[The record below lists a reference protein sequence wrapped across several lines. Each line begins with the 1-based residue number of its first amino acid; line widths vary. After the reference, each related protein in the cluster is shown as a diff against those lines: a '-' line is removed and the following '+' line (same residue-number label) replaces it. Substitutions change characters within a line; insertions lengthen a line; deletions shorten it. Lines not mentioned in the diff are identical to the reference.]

1 MYLTNKDIKKWRQAN
16 KPRHCPIL
24 TSRRSDWVVDH
35 NHHSGMVR
43 GVISRVSNSLLGKVE
58 NYLYRRCGANPED
71 FPKILRNMAD
81 YLDQKDTDVLHPVG
95 LTQLTK
101 RFRHGLTSS
110 EQVAV
115 LRDLG
120 GDEDGIKRCN
130 NALDRANYYRQLT
143 KKTHQ

>member
-1 MYLTNKDIKKWRQAN
+1 
-16 KPRHCPIL
+16 
-24 TSRRSDWVVDH
+24 
-35 NHHSGMVR
+35 
-43 GVISRVSNSLLGKVE
+43 
-58 NYLYRRCGANPED
+58 
-71 FPKILRNMAD
+71 MAD

-110 EQVAV
+110 EQVTV

-120 GDEDGIKRCN
+120 GDKEGIEQCK